1 MLSQKDSKSKSI
13 DAYRD
18 KRDFD
23 RTPEPPPGKP
33 TLRPGT
39 PVFVVH
45 RHEARRLHYD
55 LRLEMD
61 GVLKSWAVPRG
72 FSYDPSVKRLAVRTE
87 DHPLEYEHF
96 HGVIPKD
103 AYGAG
108 TMTIWD
114 HGNYRVQKSDDKK
127 HGVDQ
132 GKLELVMYGKKL
144 RGEWHLVR
152 TKSEKNEWLIF
163 KARDRYVRKD
173 DESPPFFDLTAA
185 VESPPLE
192 PPLEKVELMGI
203 GGTTTPFSDPGWVF
217 EMKFVGQRATILKR
231 GDDMKLLEVSGEP
244 LAARLSD
251 LAAEAGELRAENALL
266 DGVLVA
272 LDAARRPSVDALEK
286 RLKETPG
293 EPGETDEPG
302 EADEPDKA
310 DEPVFFYAFDILH
323 YDDWDIRSLPLLERK
338 KILASVLPKLT
349 HLLYVDHVEGRGD
362 DLVDVTAAAGL
373 PAVVAKEASGTYAAG
388 PSQSWREI
396 PTSPVGG
403 ADKQDLLE
411 ALKEAA
417 PRKSKH
423 KIKFS
428 NLQKVYWPKEG
439 FTKGDLIDYYDKV
452 AELVVPYLHERPV
465 HMLRYPDG
473 IEGKAFYQKDAPAHM
488 ADWIPIEPIESES
501 KGKSIRFIICND
513 RDTLLYMVNLGSID
527 LHPWLSRRGSLDS
540 PDWAILDLD
549 PHGSPFPHVVRI
561 ARAIGKVLRG
571 IGLTPYLKTSGA
583 TGIHVYVPL
592 QAGYTYDHAVHF
604 CEGIARLVAQD
615 LPDIATV
622 ERVVSRRGGKV
633 YIDYLQNRRG
643 QTIVPPYVA
652 RPVPGASVSTPLDWD
667 ELDSE
672 LHPSMFTIESVLPRI
687 ARLGDLFRGTLTD
700 KQDLLP
706 AIEALQRN
714 YIEKK

>member
-1 MLSQKDSKSKSI
+1 MPRKGPKGQKSPIRKTASKSI

-18 KRDFD
+18 KRDFG
-23 RTPEPPPGKP
+23 RTPEPPPGRP
-33 TLRPGT
+33 TLRPGA

-72 FSYDPSVKRLAVRTE
+72 FSYDPATKRLAVRTE

-114 HGNYRVQKSDDKK
+114 HGSYRVEKADDSK
-127 HGVDQ
+127 HGIEQ
-132 GKLELVMYGKKL
+132 GKLELVMYGEKL

-152 TKSEKNEWLIF
+152 TKSDKDEWLVF
-163 KARDRYVRKD
+163 KARDRYARTED
-173 DESPPFFDLTAA
+173 DPPPFFDLSAA
-185 VESPPLE
+185 VEGAPPE
-192 PPLEKVELMGI
+192 DVELMRI
-203 GGTTTPFSDPGWVF
+203 GETTAPFSDPGWVY
-217 EMKFVGQRATILKR
+217 EMKFVGQRATLRKR
-231 GDDMKLLEVSGEP
+231 GDAVQLFSSPGEP
-244 LAARLSD
+244 LDDLLSD
-251 LAAEAGELRAENALL
+251 LIAEAEQLRAENAFL

-272 LDAARRPSVDALEK
+272 LDAASRPS
-286 RLKETPG
+286 R
-293 EPGETDEPG
+293 
-302 EADEPDKA
+302 EAFEARRKGA
-310 DEPVFFYAFDILH
+310 TDEPVFYYAFDILH
-323 YDDWDIRSLPLLERK
+323 YDDWDVRQLPLLERK
-338 KILASVLPKLT
+338 KILASVLPSLP
-349 HLLYVDHVEGRGD
+349 HLLYVDHVEGRGED
-362 DLVDVTAAAGL
+362 FVDVTAAAGL
-373 PAVVAKEASGTYAAG
+373 PAVVAKEASASYAAG
-388 PSQSWREI
+388 ASPGWREI
-396 PTSPVGG
+396 PTSPPVG
-403 ADKQDLLE
+403 AEEQDLSE
-411 ALKEAA
+411 ALQQAA

-423 KIKFS
+423 TIKFS
-428 NLQKVYWPKEG
+428 NLEKVYWPQDG
-439 FTKGDLIDYYDKV
+439 FTKGDLIRYYDKV
-452 AELVVPYLHERPV
+452 ADLVVPYLYERPV

-473 IEGKAFYQKDAPAHM
+473 IEGKAFYQKDAPEHM
-488 ADWIPIEPIESES
+488 ADWILIEPIESES
-501 KGKSIRFIICND
+501 KGKPIRFIICND

-549 PHGSPFPHVVRI
+549 PDGSPFPHVVRV

-571 IGLTPYLKTSGA
+571 IGLRPYLKTSGA
-583 TGIHVYVPL
+583 TGMHIYVPL
-592 QAGYTYDHAVHF
+592 QPGYTYDHAVHF

-615 LPDIATV
+615 HPDIATV
-622 ERVVSRRGGKV
+622 ERVVDRRGGKV

-672 LHPSMFTIESVLPRI
+672 LHPSMFTIESLLPRI
-687 ARLGDLFRGTLTD
+687 ERLGDLFRGTLTD

-706 AIEALQRN
+706 AIEALQKN
-714 YIEKK
+714 YIKKR